1 MVREKENNNLMSANI
16 KKNLNV
22 IKAYFEKKNAI
33 CQNIEENIYE
43 YTYEDKFR
51 STDIKIACYFN
62 LKKEKAL
69 IRISSSFKEDES
81 IYEIENLFNRIFSE
95 LFQILL
101 EGDEKYVVRIYGSYF
116 LEKPIQFHNSFKWKN
131 NLNLCTHMIQ
141 GRECTYN
148 VERLTV
154 CPKEQILYCDIEVN
168 AYNLSAAR
176 SMAYNLFLEFTT
188 LLSVLLDVGIQPF
201 TSKENIVLIDVCEGS
216 NSFKFY
222 EMPGSGGIYD
232 TQLDIFIFDNMN
244 GVIGIKDLGELVA
257 NEYTYISTND
267 IVLTK
272 SFYNEILDQKFK
284 KNNLQKIKNVCRKGE
299 IDESISFYNTNLE
312 LISEHIGFYRK
323 VIRYEC
329 EHKKEYAYFYN
340 ACKLYNAA
348 HCMNTQSATVML
360 SYLVASIE
368 TLAKVENNEEYTKN
382 KSDMEKFLVF
392 CEKYYEDECES
403 FDKDFVKYLYGNIRS
418 GHFHAGEFSFMEYE
432 CNFDLSMD
440 SDFFGMQDIFIRA
453 RILLRRIFIKWIKKN
468 ILSYDEEKN

>member
-1 MVREKENNNLMSANI
+1 MIKEKENNNFLSINI

-33 CQNIEENIYE
+33 CQNFEEDIYE

-51 STDIKIACYFN
+51 STNIKIACYFN
-62 LKKEKAL
+62 LKQDKAL
-69 IRISSSFKEDES
+69 IRISSVFQEDES
-81 IYEIENLFNRIFSE
+81 TYEIEDLFNRIFSE

-116 LEKPIQFHNSFKWKN
+116 LEKPLQFHNTFKWKN
-131 NLNLCTHMIQ
+131 NLNIYTHTVR
-141 GRECTYN
+141 GREYTYN
-148 VERLTV
+148 FERFTV

-176 SMAYNLFLEFTT
+176 SLAYNLFLEFTT
-188 LLSVLLDVGIQPF
+188 LLSVLLDIGIQPF
-201 TSKENIVLIDVCEGS
+201 TSKENVVLVDVLGEN

-232 TQLDIFIFDNMN
+232 EQLDIFIFDNMN
-244 GVIGIKDLGELVA
+244 GVIGIKDSGELIA

-267 IVLTK
+267 TVLTK
-272 SFYNEILDQKFK
+272 SFYNEILDDKFK
-284 KNNLQKIKNVCRKGE
+284 TNNLENLKTVCKKGE
-299 IDESISFYNTNLE
+299 INESITFYNTYLE
-312 LISEHIGFYRK
+312 LVSEHVGFYRK

-329 EHKKEYAYFYN
+329 EHRKEYASFYN

-368 TLAKVENNEEYTKN
+368 TLAKIENNGDYTKN
-382 KSDMEKFLVF
+382 RSDMEKFLAF
-392 CEKYYEDECES
+392 CEKYYKNECEI

-440 SDFFGMQDIFIRA
+440 SDFFGMQNIFIRA
-453 RILLRRIFIKWIKKN
+453 RKLLRRIFIKWIKAN
-468 ILSYDEEKN
+468 ILSYE